1 MSTDDTTS
9 SMPNAGNNSSD
20 RLTGRVKWFN
30 NRAGFGFVTVLE
42 GEKKDEDVF
51 VHHSGIVVNSEQ
63 YKYLVQGEYVSFALR
78 ESDNQEH
85 PYQAGDVK
93 GVFSGWLMCETRNE
107 NRSTRSEE
115 GDGDEE
121 DTRRRPP
128 HRREGQGQGQGQGH
142 SGRDR
147 RTRSGRGVRP
157 RGTGPRGAGGN
168 DEWVL
173 TRRNGGGGSNSRN
186 SRDQDA

>member
-1 MSTDDTTS
+1 MSNDDTTS
-9 SMPNAGNNSSD
+9 NMPNAGNNSSD

-121 DTRRRPP
+121 DTRRRQP
-128 HRREGQGQGQGQGH
+128 HRREGQGH

-173 TRRNGGGGSNSRN
+173 TRRNGGGSNSRN